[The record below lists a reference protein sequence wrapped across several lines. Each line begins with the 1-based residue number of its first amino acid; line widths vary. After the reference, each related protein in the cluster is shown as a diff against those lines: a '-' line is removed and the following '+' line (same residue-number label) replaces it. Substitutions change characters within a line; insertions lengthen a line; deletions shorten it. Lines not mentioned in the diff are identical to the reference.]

1 VIFTKGERWRGKP
14 PPGGTKPLSRILY
27 FALELLIVVVAVLL
41 GAEMAQRVHL
51 VPRSILDI
59 PDVYFRASDIRTV
72 LVAFL
77 IACTAAFLANRFISG
92 WDPFES
98 PRRAAKEIYAYLTG
112 AVASALY
119 LFFLTPINFSPEFLL
134 DAFLIGFALLLVAFL
149 AIRWIR
155 GRQAPLGQLGGL
167 VGSLFGLLKSP
178 FIWLVI
184 LFAMTPL
191 AAAYKFTTDRDFGNW
206 VTNLRISSNDDG
218 DYPYAVVSAIG
229 DTRFETPI
237 MAQFADGDP
246 RHIYVLERNGR
257 LYRADYPS
265 GGNKLLLL
273 DLRDGVGYVEMENGA
288 LGFDL
293 HPEFGRAGS
302 PNAGFVYVFFTEYH
316 RDRQINRLSR
326 YDISL
331 PDTAARTA
339 SGLPLIAQGRSSN
352 GYHNGGSVEFGPD
365 GFLYLAVGE
374 SDMEVCHQRLECAL
388 VAGILRIDVDQKGGT
403 ISRPIGRQPENGT
416 TAHYYI
422 PLDNPYA
429 NRPELL
435 GEYWAHGLRNPFRI
449 AFDRGTGKLWAGD
462 VGSAMWEEVNL
473 LERGGNYQYPYIE
486 GREVQ
491 KEYPRPARIDGRERP
506 PLLTYHH
513 TALLRSVIGGL
524 VYRGN
529 RLPEAQGRYVFL
541 DNYSGQV
548 MTMPATGASVEDF
561 DIIARTPEVSQ
572 RGPTGFAA
580 APDGELLVVMMGDND
595 QPTGMIGKLVP
606 AGSASARTAAAEQA
620 ATKAAA
626 EKQGVTAAQASN
638 LFNTNCGRC
647 HGTGGKGDGPDA
659 KLIEGGVPDFTRADF
674 QAARNDQRL
683 RTAIKAG
690 GPAVGGSEYMPPWEG
705 TLTEPEIDAMVAHV
719 RGFKGKN
726 APAQAGQ

>member
-1 VIFTKGERWRGKP
+1 M
-14 PPGGTKPLSRILY
+14 SRILY
-27 FALELLIVVVAVLL
+27 FALELLIVVIAVLL

-72 LVAFL
+72 LVTFL
-77 IACTAAFLANRFISG
+77 VTCSAAMLVNRFISG
-92 WDPFES
+92 WDPFET
-98 PRRAAKEIYAYLTG
+98 PRRAAKEVYAFLTG
-112 AVASALY
+112 AVAAALY

-134 DAFLIGFALLLVAFL
+134 DAFLIGLALLLMAFL
-149 AIRWIR
+149 AARWIR
-155 GRQAPLGQLGGL
+155 GRDSPLRQLGA
-167 VGSLFGLLKSP
+167 VIGSLFGLLKSP
-178 FIWLVI
+178 WTWLVI
-184 LFAMTPL
+184 LFALTPL
-191 AAAYKFTTDRDFGNW
+191 MAAYKFTTDRDFGNW
-206 VTNLRISSNDDG
+206 VTNLRISSNVG
-218 DYPYAVVSAIG
+218 DQYPYAVVNALG

-246 RHIYVLERNGR
+246 HHIYVLERNGR

-265 GGNKLLLL
+265 GGNKILLL
-273 DLRDGVGYVEMENGA
+273 DLREGVGYVEMENGA

-316 RDRQINRLSR
+316 PDRQINRLNR
-326 YDISL
+326 YDLSL
-331 PDTAARTA
+331 PDVAARTA

-388 VAGILRIDVDQKGGT
+388 VAGILRIDVDRRGGT
-403 ISRPIGRQPENGT
+403 ISRPIGRQPAGGQ
-416 TAHYYI
+416 TANYYI

-429 NRPELL
+429 GRPDLL

-449 AFDRGTGKLWAGD
+449 SFDRATGALWAGD

-473 LERGGNYQYPYIE
+473 VERGGNYQFPYVE
-486 GREVQ
+486 GREPQ
-491 KEYPRPARIDGRERP
+491 QEYRRPARLEGRERP
-506 PLLTYHH
+506 PVLTYHH

-524 VYRGN
+524 VYRGD
-529 RLPEAQGRYVFL
+529 RIPEARGRYVFL
-541 DNYSGQV
+541 DNYSGQI
-548 MTMPATGASVEDF
+548 MTIPASGAQVEDY

-572 RGPTGFAA
+572 RGPTGFTP

-595 QPTGMIGKLVP
+595 EPTGIVGKLVP
-606 AGSASARTAAAEQA
+606 AASESARDAAAEQA

-626 EKQGVTAAQASN
+626 AKESVSAEQASN

-647 HGTGGKGDGPDA
+647 HGTSGKGDGPDA
-659 KLIEGGVPDFTRADF
+659 KLLGAPVPDFTREDF
-674 QAARNDQRL
+674 HAGRDDRRL
-683 RTAIKAG
+683 HTAIKAG
-690 GPAVGGSEYMPPWEG
+690 GAAVGGSEYMPPWEG
-705 TLTEPEIDAMVAHV
+705 MLTEPELQAMVRHV
-719 RGFKGKN
+719 RGFRGE
-726 APAQAGQ
+726 AAAGESGH